1 MTERIRP
8 MPAIGKI
15 VEIWRY
21 PVSSLCG
28 EICHEADISLN
39 GITGDRRFGLF
50 DPESGVVAA
59 PEKDGR
65 WRPALFLKSAMDEN
79 GVRIGFPNG
88 RWLYLEDS
96 QLPQALSAHFGFEV
110 EIGSY
115 AAADPLAPSV
125 PRIRNR
131 YSVSPLHLVTTSSL
145 CELQRMTPQSTIDRL
160 RFRPNILLETE
171 DMSGFS
177 EFGWI
182 GDVISFGAV
191 EVTVTETT
199 KRCGMTL
206 IAQPELKE
214 QPEILRT
221 MLRNTSR
228 ALGIYCEPRTTG
240 RIEIGTTGKKHV
252 G

>member
-1 MTERIRP
+1 M
-8 MPAIGKI
+8 
-15 VEIWRY
+15 
-21 PVSSLCG
+21 
-28 EICHEADISLN
+28 
-39 GITGDRRFGLF
+39 
-50 DPESGVVAA
+50 
-59 PEKDGR
+59 
-65 WRPALFLKSAMDEN
+65 
-79 GVRIGFPNG
+79 
-88 RWLYLEDS
+88 
-96 QLPQALSAHFGFEV
+96 PQALSAHFGFEV
-110 EIGSY
+110 AIGSY

-125 PRIRNR
+125 PQIRNR

-182 GDVISFGAV
+182 GDVIGAV

-206 IAQPELKE
+206 IAQPEE

-221 MLRNTSR
+221 MLRNTKR